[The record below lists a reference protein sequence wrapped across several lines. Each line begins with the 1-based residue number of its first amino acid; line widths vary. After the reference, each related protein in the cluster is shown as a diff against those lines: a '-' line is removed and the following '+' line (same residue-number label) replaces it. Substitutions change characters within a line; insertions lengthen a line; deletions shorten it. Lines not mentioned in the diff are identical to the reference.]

1 MEYNTQQRK
10 LPLPEY
16 GRSVQHMVENGIFLM
31 DVQMVSYYHMLL
43 DTMVLFQLN

>member
-16 GRSVQHMVENGIFLM
+16 GRSVRTEHGRLC
-31 DVQMVSYYHMLL
+31 L
-43 DTMVLFQLN
+43 DN